1 METSLKESRPRR
13 TAAEIKTL
21 LRQQEHSTGTV
32 KAFCR
37 RKGLIEQTFYK
48 WRKRYSTVLEKQ
60 EGFIPIQMSEPANSI
75 FAEIEWH
82 EKIVIRLFQKVEA
95 DYLKALS
102 L

>member
-13 TAAEIKTL
+13 TATEIKTL
-21 LRQQEHSTGTV
+21 LRQQEHSKGTI

-37 RKGLIEQTFYK
+37 RKGLIEQTFYI

-60 EGFIPIQMSEPANSI
+60 EGFIPIQMSESASSI
-75 FAEIEWH
+75 FAEIQWH
-82 EKIVIRLFQKVEA
+82 EKIVIRLFQKVDAE
-95 DYLKALS
+95 YLKALS